1 MTQDHTVAGNNVES
15 EVMGT
20 VDDAASGRPSYVIAD
35 ISCDGAWLSAPEPDA
50 VVPTEWC

>member
-1 MTQDHTVAGNNVES
+1 MTRDHTLARDTTGP
-15 EVMGT
+15 EVMGA
-20 VDDAASGRPSYVIAD
+20 VDEASGNTSYVIAD

>member
-1 MTQDHTVAGNNVES
+1 MTQDHTQAPGAAES
-15 EVMGT
+15 EVMGA
-20 VDDAASGRPSYVIAD
+20 VDDASGNPSYVIAD

>member
-1 MTQDHTVAGNNVES
+1 MTRDHILARDDAGP
-15 EVMGT
+15 EVMGA
-20 VDDAASGRPSYVIAD
+20 VDDASGDPSYVIAD